1 MLRLSILFGTTLVLV
16 NTVYGLIIGSSFVP
30 LVTFSQCIINLN
42 LVCLSYRSLSALSV
56 SLRLKPKDIFS
67 FDAHMLVHSDILV
80 PADFL
85 GFAIWWETLLIRFQ
99 LDTKGPRLFTLVT
112 LILCHIWN
120 VSNKSIFLIYT
131 VRSSRY
137 VMSYLHWFWLV
148 TRDWCFCWFSPLS
161 I

>member
-85 GFAIWWETLLIRFQ
+85 GFAIW
-99 LDTKGPRLFTLVT
+99 
-112 LILCHIWN
+112 
-120 VSNKSIFLIYT
+120 
-131 VRSSRY
+131 
-137 VMSYLHWFWLV
+137 
-148 TRDWCFCWFSPLS
+148 
-161 I
+161 